1 MISTLTGTIRS
12 LSSEKLI
19 IEVGG
24 VGLSVLINPQ
34 TSASVALGSQSTFYT
49 SLVVRED
56 SLTLFGFLTEEVR
69 NLFELVQ
76 TVSGVGPKV
85 ALSIM
90 GALTPEDLA
99 RAISQEDTSAIE
111 RVPGIGKKGAQR
123 MILELK
129 GKLSDLSSGG
139 TGWRALKPPITPQ
152 NLAGE
157 VPNHE
162 TRPVQPNLQPDPQ
175 TAHSGSA
182 GPAECPLPHESDCR
196 PEADSRLHR
205 RSAGLPH

>member
-1 MISTLTGTIRS
+1 MISTLSGTIRS
-12 LSSEKLI
+12 LSQDKLV

-24 VGLSVLINPQ
+24 VGLSVLINPPTSLGLTLGAQ
-34 TSASVALGSQSTFYT
+34 TTLYT

-56 SLTLFGFLTEEVR
+56 SLTLFGFLSEEVR

-129 GKLSDLSSGG
+129 GKLNDLSLGA
-139 TGWRALKPPITPQ
+139 TYKAHQPPWREQLLSALVSLGFSPK
-152 NLAGE
+152 
-157 VPNHE
+157 
-162 TRPVQPNLQPDPQ
+162 
-175 TAHSGSA
+175 
-182 GPAECPLPHESDCR
+182 ESD
-196 PEADSRLHR
+196 
-205 RSAGLPH
+205 SAISDVVNDLQGNDQDPATIALSELLKLALASGKSARG

>member
-1 MISTLTGTIRS
+1 MISTLNGTICS
-12 LSSEKLI
+12 LSNERLI

-24 VGLSVLINPQ
+24 VGLSVLINPL
-34 TSASVALGSQSTFYT
+34 TSSGLTLGSLSTLYT

-90 GALTPEDLA
+90 GALSPEDLA
-99 RAISQEDTSAIE
+99 RAIANEDTSAIE

-129 GKLSDLSSGG
+129 GKITDLGSIGSYKGHQPPCREQLSSALVSLGFSPKESDIAISNIVNDLHGDDMDPATMDLSELLKLALASG
-139 TGWRALKPPITPQ
+139 K
-152 NLAGE
+152 
-157 VPNHE
+157 
-162 TRPVQPNLQPDPQ
+162 
-175 TAHSGSA
+175 SA
-182 GPAECPLPHESDCR
+182 RG
-196 PEADSRLHR
+196 
-205 RSAGLPH
+205 

>member
-1 MISTLTGTIRS
+1 MISTLSGTIRS
-12 LSSEKLI
+12 LSQDKLV

-24 VGLSVLINPQ
+24 VGLSVLINPPTSMGLTLGAQ
-34 TSASVALGSQSTFYT
+34 TTLYT

-56 SLTLFGFLTEEVR
+56 SLTLFGFLSEEVR

-129 GKLSDLSSGG
+129 GKLSDLSSGTTYKG
-139 TGWRALKPPITPQ
+139 HQPPWREQLLSALVSLGFSPK
-152 NLAGE
+152 
-157 VPNHE
+157 
-162 TRPVQPNLQPDPQ
+162 
-175 TAHSGSA
+175 
-182 GPAECPLPHESDCR
+182 ESDSAISYVVNDLQGNDQD
-196 PEADSRLHR
+196 PATMQLSELLKLALASGKSSR
-205 RSAGLPH
+205 G

>member
-1 MISTLTGTIRS
+1 MISTLSGTIRS
-12 LSSEKLI
+12 LSQDKLV

-24 VGLSVLINPQ
+24 VGLSVLINPPTSMGLTLGAQ
-34 TSASVALGSQSTFYT
+34 TTLYT

-56 SLTLFGFLTEEVR
+56 SLTLFGFLSEEVR

-129 GKLSDLSSGG
+129 GKLSDLSSGATYKG
-139 TGWRALKPPITPQ
+139 HLPPWREQLLSALVSLGFSPK
-152 NLAGE
+152 
-157 VPNHE
+157 
-162 TRPVQPNLQPDPQ
+162 
-175 TAHSGSA
+175 
-182 GPAECPLPHESDCR
+182 ESDSAISYVVNDLQGNDQD
-196 PEADSRLHR
+196 PAAMQLSELLKLALASGKSSR
-205 RSAGLPH
+205 G

>member
-12 LSSEKLI
+12 LSTEKLI

-99 RAISQEDTSAIE
+99 LAISQEDTSAIE

-139 TGWRALKPPITPQ
+139 TYKGHQPPWREQLTSALVSLGFSPK
-152 NLAGE
+152 
-157 VPNHE
+157 
-162 TRPVQPNLQPDPQ
+162 
-175 TAHSGSA
+175 
-182 GPAECPLPHESDCR
+182 ESDSAISSVVNDLHAND
-196 PEADSRLHR
+196 ADPSTMDLSELLKLALASGKSSR
-205 RSAGLPH
+205 G

>member
-1 MISTLTGTIRS
+1 MISTLSGTIRS
-12 LSSEKLI
+12 LSQDKLV

-24 VGLSVLINPQ
+24 VGLSVLINPPTSLGLTLGAQ
-34 TSASVALGSQSTFYT
+34 TTLYT

-56 SLTLFGFLTEEVR
+56 SLTLFGFLSEEVR

-129 GKLSDLSSGG
+129 GKLNDLSPGATYKG
-139 TGWRALKPPITPQ
+139 HQPPWREQLLSALVSLGFSPK
-152 NLAGE
+152 
-157 VPNHE
+157 
-162 TRPVQPNLQPDPQ
+162 
-175 TAHSGSA
+175 
-182 GPAECPLPHESDCR
+182 ESD
-196 PEADSRLHR
+196 
-205 RSAGLPH
+205 SAISDVVNDLQGNDQDPATIALSELLKLALASGKSARG

>member
-1 MISTLTGTIRS
+1 MISTLSGTIRL
-12 LSSEKLI
+12 LSQDKLV

-24 VGLSVLINPQ
+24 VGLSVLINPP
-34 TSASVALGSQSTFYT
+34 TSAGLTLGSQPTLYT

-56 SLTLFGFLTEEVR
+56 SLTLFGFLSEEVR

-129 GKLSDLSSGG
+129 GKLNDLSPGATYKG
-139 TGWRALKPPITPQ
+139 HQPPWREQLLSALVS
-152 NLAGE
+152 LGF
-157 VPNHE
+157 
-162 TRPVQPNLQPDPQ
+162 
-175 TAHSGSA
+175 SA
-182 GPAECPLPHESDCR
+182 KESDSAISHVVNDLQGDDQD
-196 PEADSRLHR
+196 PAAMALSELLKLALASGKSSR
-205 RSAGLPH
+205 G